1 MRTFSL
7 SQYKRYAQCT
17 LRVVIRGSFEPQNSM
32 LFAYKAVNSLGETEE
47 GVRDAVD
54 EQQLIAALQAEGYI
68 PIRVVPAGAKSF
80 LGLRLGIKQAKLSP
94 KDIALFTG
102 ELATLLESGLPLDK
116 SLLVLID
123 LTEDNERVTKLI
135 GRVLEKVKGGSTL
148 ADALEKQSGIFSKF
162 YLNMIRAGEAGGSL
176 GEVLTRLS
184 EYLERSRE
192 LKETVS
198 TALIYPSILLVMSLA
213 SLFVMLTF
221 VVPQFSEM
229 FESAGKALPVSTQ
242 IVVGLAEWLQSY
254 WWILI
259 LSVVFI
265 TAYMNVQLADP
276 VRKKVWDGRFLKL
289 PLAGTIIL
297 NKETANISRT
307 LGTLLGN
314 GVSILAALVIVRE
327 TVDNLVLA
335 AAIQDTEDQLKQGKN
350 MSDALLEKGI
360 FPKMAMQMIKM
371 GEETGRLEEMLLR
384 VATIYDKQLRVAIA
398 RMLALL
404 EPALIITLGVMI
416 AGIIVSI
423 LLAILSVND
432 LAF

>member
-1 MRTFSL
+1 
-7 SQYKRYAQCT
+7 
-17 LRVVIRGSFEPQNSM
+17 M

-47 GVRDAVD
+47 GIRDAVD
-54 EQQLIAALQAEGYI
+54 ERQLISALQAEGYI

-80 LGLRLGIKQAKLSP
+80 LGLRLGIKQSKLSQ

-123 LTEDNERVTKLI
+123 LTEDNERVAKLI
-135 GRVLEKVKGGSTL
+135 GRVLEKVKSGATL

-198 TALIYPSILLVMSLA
+198 TALIYPAILLIMSLA

-229 FESAGKALPVSTQ
+229 FESAGKALPISTQ

-254 WWILI
+254 WWILG
-259 LSVVFI
+259 LGVVLI
-265 TAYMNVQLADP
+265 TGYANLQLADP
-276 VRKKVWDGRFLKL
+276 VKKKIWDGRFLKL

-297 NKETANISRT
+297 HKETANISRT

-314 GVSILAALVIVRE
+314 GVSILSALVIVRE
-327 TVDNLVLA
+327 TVGNLVLA
-335 AAIQDTEDQLKQGKN
+335 EAIQDTEEQLKQGKN
-350 MSDALLEKGI
+350 MSDALLEKAI

-384 VATIYDKQLRVAIA
+384 VATVYDKQLRVSIQ

-404 EPALIITLGVMI
+404 EPALIITLGLMI

>member
-1 MRTFSL
+1 
-7 SQYKRYAQCT
+7 
-17 LRVVIRGSFEPQNSM
+17 M
-32 LFAYKAVNSLGETEE
+32 LFAYKVVNSLGETEE
-47 GVRDAVD
+47 GVRDAID
-54 EQQLIAALQAEGYI
+54 EQHLIAALQTEGYI
-68 PIRVVPAGAKSF
+68 PIRVAPAGAKPFWSLS
-80 LGLRLGIKQAKLSP
+80 LGAKQSKLSQ
-94 KDIALFTG
+94 KDIAMFTG

-116 SLLVLID
+116 SLLILID
-123 LTEDNERVTKLI
+123 LAEENERVTKLI

-176 GEVLTRLS
+176 GEVLARLAD
-184 EYLERSRE
+184 YLERSRE

-198 TALIYPSILLVMSLA
+198 TALIYPTILLIMSLA

-254 WWILI
+254 WWVLI
-259 LSVVFI
+259 LGVVLI
-265 TAYMNVQLADP
+265 TSYMNLQMADP
-276 VRKKVWDGRFLKL
+276 VKKKVWDGRFLKL
-289 PLAGTIIL
+289 PLAGSIIL

-314 GVSILAALVIVRE
+314 GVSILSALVIVRE

-384 VATIYDKQLRVAIA
+384 VATIYDKQLRVAIQ
-398 RMLALL
+398 RLLALL
-404 EPALIITLGVMI
+404 EPALIISLGLMI

>member
-1 MRTFSL
+1 M
-7 SQYKRYAQCT
+7 
-17 LRVVIRGSFEPQNSM
+17 P
-32 LFAYKAVNSLGETEE
+32 LFTYKAVNSLGETEE
-47 GVRDAVD
+47 GIRDAVD
-54 EQQLIAALQAEGYI
+54 ERLLIATLQSEGYI
-68 PIRVVPAGAKSF
+68 PIRVKLASSRSF
-80 LGLRLGIKQAKLSP
+80 LGLSLGAKQSRLSQ
-94 KDIALFTG
+94 KDIAVLTG

-116 SLLVLID
+116 SLLVLMD
-123 LTEDNERVTKLI
+123 LTEDNERLSKLI
-135 GRVLEKVKGGSTL
+135 AHVLDKVKSGSSL
-148 ADALEKQSGIFSKF
+148 ADAMEKQVGIFTKF

-184 EYLERSRE
+184 EYLERSQE
-192 LKETVS
+192 LKDTVS
-198 TALIYPSILLVMSLA
+198 TALIYPAILLVMSLA

-221 VVPQFSEM
+221 VVPQFTEM

-242 IVVGLAEWLQSY
+242 IVVGLAKWLQSY
-254 WWILI
+254 WWALLGVII
-259 LSVVFI
+259 FVTS
-265 TAYMNVQLADP
+265 YMRFQLADP
-276 VRKKVWDGRFLKL
+276 VKKKVWDARFLKL

-314 GVSILAALVIVRE
+314 GVSILSALAIVRE

-335 AAIQDTEDQLKQGKN
+335 AAIQDAEEQLKQGKHL
-350 MSDALLEKGI
+350 SDALLGKDL
-360 FPKMAMQMIKM
+360 FPKMAMQMVKM

-384 VATIYDKQLRVAIA
+384 VATIYDKQLRVAIQ
-398 RMLALL
+398 RLLAFL
-404 EPALIITLGVMI
+404 EPALIITLGLMI

>member
-1 MRTFSL
+1 
-7 SQYKRYAQCT
+7 
-17 LRVVIRGSFEPQNSM
+17 M

-47 GVRDAVD
+47 GVRDALD
-54 EQQLIAALQAEGYI
+54 EQQLIATLQTEGYI
-68 PIRVVPAGAKSF
+68 PIRVVPASAKSF
-80 LGLRLGIKQAKLSP
+80 LGLRLGIKQSKLSQ

-135 GRVLEKVKGGSTL
+135 GRVLEKVKGGSSL

-198 TALIYPSILLVMSLA
+198 TALIYPAILLIMSLA

-254 WWILI
+254 WWVLVLGVVLI
-259 LSVVFI
+259 
-265 TAYMNVQLADP
+265 TGYMNLQMADP
-276 VRKKVWDGRFLKL
+276 VKKKVWDGRFLKL
-289 PLAGTIIL
+289 PLAGKIIL

-335 AAIQDTEDQLKQGKN
+335 AAIQETEEQLKQGKN
-350 MSDALLEKGI
+350 MSDALLDKGI

-384 VATIYDKQLRVAIA
+384 VATIYDKQLRVEIQ

-404 EPALIITLGVMI
+404 EPALIITLGLMI

>member
-1 MRTFSL
+1 
-7 SQYKRYAQCT
+7 
-17 LRVVIRGSFEPQNSM
+17 M
-32 LFAYKAVNSLGETEE
+32 LFTYKAVNSLGETEE

-54 EQQLIAALQAEGYI
+54 EQQLIATLQSEGYI

-80 LGLRLGIKQAKLSP
+80 LGLRLGIKQAKLSQ

-184 EYLERSRE
+184 DYLERSRE

-198 TALIYPSILLVMSLA
+198 TALIYPAILLVMSLA

-254 WWILI
+254 WWMLVLGVVLI
-259 LSVVFI
+259 
-265 TAYMNVQLADP
+265 TGYMNLQLADP
-276 VRKKVWDGRFLKL
+276 VKKKVWDGRFLKL

-314 GVSILAALVIVRE
+314 GVSILSALVIVRE

-335 AAIQDTEDQLKQGKN
+335 AAIQDTEEQLKQGKN

-360 FPKMAMQMIKM
+360 FPKMAMQMVKM

-384 VATIYDKQLRVAIA
+384 VATIYDKQLRVAIS

-404 EPALIITLGVMI
+404 EPALIISLGLMI

>member
-1 MRTFSL
+1 M
-7 SQYKRYAQCT
+7 
-17 LRVVIRGSFEPQNSM
+17 P
-32 LFAYKAVNSLGETEE
+32 LFTYKAVNSLGETQE
-47 GVRDAVD
+47 GIRDAVD
-54 EQQLIAALQAEGYI
+54 ERLLIAALQSEGYI
-68 PIRVVPAGAKSF
+68 PIRITPANSRSF
-80 LGLRLGIKQAKLSP
+80 LGLGLGAKKSKLSQ
-94 KDIALFTG
+94 KDIALLTG

-116 SLLVLID
+116 SLLVLMD
-123 LTEDNERVTKLI
+123 LTEDNERLSKLI
-135 GRVLEKVKGGSTL
+135 ARVLDKVKGGASL
-148 ADALEKQSGIFSKF
+148 ADALEQQSGIFSKF

-176 GEVLTRLS
+176 SDVLTRMS
-184 EYLERSRE
+184 DYLERSQE
-192 LKETVS
+192 LKDTVS
-198 TALIYPSILLVMSLA
+198 TALIYPAILLVMSLA

-221 VVPQFSEM
+221 VVPQFTEM

-242 IVVGLAEWLQSY
+242 IVVGLANWLQSY
-254 WWILI
+254 WWALLAGII
-259 LSVVFI
+259 FI
-265 TAYMNVQLADP
+265 SSYMKFQLADP
-276 VRKKVWDGRFLKL
+276 IRKKVWDGRFLKL
-289 PLAGTIIL
+289 PMAGTIIT

-335 AAIQDTEDQLKQGKN
+335 EVIQDAEEQLKQGKHL
-350 MSDALLEKGI
+350 SDALLEKRL

-384 VATIYDKQLRVAIA
+384 VAAIYDKQLRVAIQ
-398 RMLALL
+398 RLLAFL
-404 EPALIITLGVMI
+404 EPALIITLGLMI

>member
-1 MRTFSL
+1 
-7 SQYKRYAQCT
+7 
-17 LRVVIRGSFEPQNSM
+17 M
-32 LFAYKAVNSLGETEE
+32 LFAYKVVNSLGETEE

-54 EQQLIAALQAEGYI
+54 ERQLIAALQAEGYI
-68 PIRVVPAGAKSF
+68 PVRVMPASAKSF
-80 LGLRLGIKQAKLSP
+80 LGLPLGLKQSKLSQ
-94 KDIALFTG
+94 KDIALFTS

-116 SLLVLID
+116 SLLVLMD

-135 GRVLEKVKGGSTL
+135 GRVLDKVKGGSTL

-198 TALIYPSILLVMSLA
+198 TALIYPAILLIMSLA

-254 WWILI
+254 WWVLI
-259 LSVVFI
+259 LGAVVI
-265 TAYMNVQLADP
+265 TGYMNLQMADP
-276 VRKKVWDGRFLKL
+276 VKKKVWDGRFLRL

-314 GVSILAALVIVRE
+314 GVSILSALVIVRE

-384 VATIYDKQLRVAIA
+384 VANIYDKQLRVAIQ

-404 EPALIITLGVMI
+404 EPALIISLGLMI

>member
-1 MRTFSL
+1 
-7 SQYKRYAQCT
+7 
-17 LRVVIRGSFEPQNSM
+17 
-32 LFAYKAVNSLGETEE
+32 
-47 GVRDAVD
+47 
-54 EQQLIAALQAEGYI
+54 
-68 PIRVVPAGAKSF
+68 
-80 LGLRLGIKQAKLSP
+80 
-94 KDIALFTG
+94 LFTG

-135 GRVLEKVKGGSTL
+135 GRVLEKVKGGATL

-176 GEVLTRLS
+176 GEVLARLS

-198 TALIYPSILLVMSLA
+198 TALIYPTILLVMSLA
-213 SLFVMLTF
+213 SLFIMLTF

-229 FESAGKALPVSTQ
+229 FESAGKALPIPTQ

-254 WWILI
+254 WWMLFLGVILI
-259 LSVVFI
+259 
-265 TAYMNVQLADP
+265 TGYMNLQLADP
-276 VRKKVWDGRFLKL
+276 VRKKVWDGRFLKM

-335 AAIQDTEDQLKQGKN
+335 TAIQDTEEQLKQGKN
-350 MSDALLEKGI
+350 MSDALQEKGI

-384 VATIYDKQLRVAIA
+384 VATIYDKQLRVAIQ

-404 EPALIITLGVMI
+404 EPALIISLGLMI
-416 AGIIVSI
+416 GGIIVSI